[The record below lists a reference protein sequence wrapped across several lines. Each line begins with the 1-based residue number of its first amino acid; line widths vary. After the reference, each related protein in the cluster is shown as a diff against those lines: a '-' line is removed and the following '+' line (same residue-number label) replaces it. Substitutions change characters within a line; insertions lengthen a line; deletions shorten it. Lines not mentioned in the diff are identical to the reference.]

1 MNKSKI
7 FFQEN
12 AGIKTLDIR
21 LVLDEEV
28 SEDEILDTL
37 IAMVKQ
43 QAEIIK
49 GAKVKRIYAYE
60 SNIELIAAYRR
71 KELIDK
77 MKGFID
83 ELEGMDL

>member
-1 MNKSKI
+1 MSKSKI

-21 LVLDEEV
+21 LVLNEEV

-43 QAEIIK
+43 RSEIVK
-49 GAKVKRIYAYE
+49 GARVQKIYASE